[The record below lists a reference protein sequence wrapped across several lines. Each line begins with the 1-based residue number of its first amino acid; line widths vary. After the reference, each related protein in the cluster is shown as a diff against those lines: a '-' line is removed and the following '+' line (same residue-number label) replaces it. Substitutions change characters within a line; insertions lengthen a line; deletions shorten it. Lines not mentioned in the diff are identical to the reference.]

1 MDKQEHWTEG
11 FDSFIGRLVGNE
23 KNMGTA
29 IHAEEVAVHAKPEV
43 VEVLARFAHEGLPY
57 MTGDENWFDFNK
69 DWAVNVWWNWE
80 EMAYRATAYR
90 KLGEGDE
97 VTLDLKHGLDLF

>member
-23 KNMGTA
+23 KAMGKA
-29 IHAEEVAVHAKPEV
+29 VEVQAKPEM
-43 VEVLARFAHEGLPY
+43 VEVLARYAHEGLPY

-69 DWAVNVWWNWE
+69 DWAVNIWWNWE
-80 EMAYRATAYR
+80 EMAYRASAYR
-90 KLGEGDE
+90 KLGEGKDI
-97 VTLDLKHGLDLF
+97 TLDLKHGLDLF